1 MGGGIRLF
9 PCRNLIKRVFR
20 MGAVVKIM
28 EFHQAKRKAFDETK
42 REWTPCGKGNGCCA
56 PVLYPSKENCDSF
69 VMNNS

>member
-1 MGGGIRLF
+1 
-9 PCRNLIKRVFR
+9 